1 MNNKNLLSADINKE
15 KRFKLVFGITV
26 ILLLVAFFLSM
37 NLGKVRVNL
46 VDMINILLS
55 KLGITEGFAEDLVL
69 QKETVFFNVRL
80 PRSITAIFVG
90 AGLAATG
97 AVMQGLYRNP
107 LAAPD
112 VLGVSQAANFGVGVA
127 IFFFSAGTLGVQ
139 LTSFFFGIFAL
150 VFTFLMVSRVQGS
163 NITTL
168 VLIGV
173 IISAI
178 FQAGLTLL
186 LYLSDPYSEMLRIN
200 YWLLG
205 AFNTV
210 TWSDV
215 QIVVP
220 VVLIGLLFLSIFSWR
235 LNILAQGDEEAQALG
250 INLKLWRG
258 LYIFFVAL
266 VVSVCTASVGNIS
279 WVGLIIPHIAR
290 YLVGS
295 NQAKV
300 VPYSA
305 LLGAL
310 FLLLIDTVVRN
321 LPWGEIPISIITSF
335 IAAPFL
341 FALILSKKNR
351 RRFFK

>member
-1 MNNKNLLSADINKE
+1 MNSNNLLQPNIDK
-15 KRFKLVFGITV
+15 KKHVKVVFSITV
-26 ILLLVAFFLSM
+26 ILLLIAFFLSI

-46 VDMINILLS
+46 FDMINILLS
-55 KLGITEGFAEDLVL
+55 KFGLTDGFTEELVL

-80 PRSITAIFVG
+80 PRSIAAIFVG

-150 VFTFLMVSRVQGS
+150 VFTFLMVSRIQGS

-215 QIVVP
+215 QIIVP
-220 VVLIGLLFLSIFSWR
+220 VAMIGLIFLSVFGWR

-295 NQAKV
+295 NQARV

-321 LPWGEIPISIITSF
+321 LAWGEIPISIITSF

-351 RRFFK
+351 RSLFK